1 MGDFQVTTLE
11 PYFNNDTCKLPSLQ
25 PTSIVFASLYALICV
40 VGLLGNGLV
49 IFVVLRYTKMKTVT
63 NMYILNLAV
72 ADLCFLVSTSYSF
85 CLICELPFHFRP
97 IRLFWKVHQRSQFWR
112 LVHTCLNTD
121 M

>member
-1 MGDFQVTTLE
+1 MEDLTTVMTTVE
-11 PYFNNDTCKLPSLQ
+11 PSFNNDTCKLPSLK

-85 CLICELPFHFRP
+85 CLICVLLFHFRP
-97 IRLFWKVHQRSQFWR
+97 IRLFGKYIRGANFG
-112 LVHTCLNTD
+112 D
-121 M
+121 